1 MKSEKI
7 GEIAKAL
14 AAAQREMDAA
24 KKDSTN
30 PFFKSKYADLSSVI
44 DAIKEPLAKHGL
56 SYTQYCEDDGKETYL
71 ITELMHTSGEWI
83 SGKVGLILGGKS
95 DMQAL
100 GGALTYARRYSLS
113 AIVGISQD
121 DDDGQT
127 AVGKPAKPSDK
138 PSDADLHHLVTLTK
152 HYRIPGTD
160 VTAFIKS
167 SFKKEKASELN
178 MDEFSKTCHHF
189 ETLGNVK

>member
-1 MKSEKI
+1 MKSDKI

-138 PSDADLHHLVTLTK
+138 PSDADLHYLVSLTK
-152 HYRIPGTD
+152 KFGIIGSE
-160 VTAFIKS
+160 VSSFIRS
-167 SFKKEKASELN
+167 NFKKEKASELN
-178 MDEFSKTCHHF
+178 MDEFAKTCHHF